1 MKNNLI
7 VERGRK
13 VKYLSDS
20 YEGKQHDNK
29 IADEE
34 AYRFPPDSKLLQSM
48 RFQGYRPECAT
59 IVQPKKK
66 KPRGKALM
74 PADKL
79 LNRAILSLRVE
90 VKHHIG
96 GVKRC

>member
-20 YEGKQHDNK
+20 YEGKRRGNK

-48 RFQGYRPECAT
+48 RFQGYRPEGAT
-59 IVQPKKK
+59 IVQPKK

-79 LNRAILSLRVE
+79 LNRAISSLRVE